1 MRAPRSWKGSTVVA
15 GLWWFAVTPQGLAQR
30 ALCPSSPIFS
40 TGERTSEVSLQGG
53 LCTNRGTPA
62 GGPRAADGGFPTGA
76 FSGAALATQA
86 LSELTQS
93 ATQEATRG
101 LQDSLTK
108 RRDEESELCSA
119 GFTLVG
125 GTCETGRSAAVRAV
139 PEGVVPIPQAGS
151 RTEPLEPAVRLS
163 SWATLYGDYER
174 RSASSGAQF
183 DVGAWGGGTTA
194 LDVPISVR
202 TRAGT
207 VGFAFGGDATTRGLL
222 TPDDGL
228 IAGLSV
234 GYLSGDVT
242 VATSS
247 GPSRDPTFPP
257 AMGPSSSLMR
267 AAFAGPTI
275 GAYGIYFNG
284 AFSTDLLVKADV
296 LTLDESFQDV
306 LSFTHPRAGTPPLAA
321 AISGTD
327 RFSLV
332 DTTLAGNL
340 VYRFILNPSLW
351 IEPTI
356 GALYTHS
363 AYGKGAADFGLD
375 DADLVRVQGGARVGI
390 PVRIDTRTVM
400 TTTFTGLA
408 YSDVLVAGG
417 FVPGAA
423 FLASNIL
430 AQADQGQVRGRGV
443 VALDLDYGNG
453 VGAFLLGEARGGKG
467 LFGAGGRAGVR
478 IVW

>member
-1 MRAPRSWKGSTVVA
+1 MRASRSWKGSTVVA
-15 GLWWFAVTPQGLAQR
+15 GLCWFALVPQALAQR
-30 ALCPSSPIFS
+30 ALCPASPVFS
-40 TGERTSEVSLQGG
+40 TGERTSSVSLQDG

-93 ATQEATRG
+93 VTQETTRG
-101 LQDSLTK
+101 LQESLTK
-108 RRDEESELCSA
+108 RRDEESELCAA
-119 GFTLVG
+119 GFTLAG
-125 GTCETGRSAAVRAV
+125 GACETGRSAAVRTV
-139 PEGVVPIPQAGS
+139 PEGVAPIPRPGPPVG
-151 RTEPLEPAVRLS
+151 PLEPSVRWS
-163 SWATLYGDYER
+163 SWATLFGDYER
-174 RSASSGAQF
+174 RSASGSAQF
-183 DVGAWGGGTTA
+183 GVGAWGGGTTS
-194 LDVPISVR
+194 LDLPISVR

-207 VGFAFGGDATTRGLL
+207 VGFTFGTDATIHGLF
-222 TPDDGL
+222 TPDDGV

-257 AMGPSSSLMR
+257 AMGSGSSLVR

-275 GAYGIYFNG
+275 AAYGIYFNG
-284 AFSTDLLVKADV
+284 AFSADLLVKADV
-296 LTLDESFQDV
+296 LTLDESFHDV
-306 LSFTHPRAGTPPLAA
+306 LSFTHPSAGMPPLSSSF
-321 AISGTD
+321 SGTG
-327 RFSLV
+327 RFGLTN
-332 DTTLAGNL
+332 TTLAGNL
-340 VYRFILNPSLW
+340 VYRLILDPSLW
-351 IEPTI
+351 VEPTV

-363 AYGKGAADFGLD
+363 AYGDGAAGFGLD
-375 DADLVRVQGGARVGI
+375 DADLVRVQGGARVGM
-390 PVRIDTRTVM
+390 PTRIDARTVM
-400 TTTFTGLA
+400 TTTLTGLA

-423 FLASNIL
+423 FLASNLL
-430 AQADQGQVRGRGV
+430 AEADQGQVRGRGV
-443 VALDLDYGNG
+443 VAVTLDYGNR
-453 VGAFLLGEARGGKG
+453 VGSFVQVEARGGKG